1 MLTEWKDSF
10 WQSVYWLNIKIE
22 LSKMY
27 HDVLHWKHT
36 NCGFCLFVETSFC
49 LLRIESHFKILMRVE
64 LWDKNEDNI

>member
-1 MLTEWKDSF
+1 MEWKDSF
-10 WQSVYWLNIKIE
+10 WQNGYWLNLKIE

-49 LLRIESHFKILMRVE
+49 LLRIESHFRILVRVE
-64 LWDKNEDNI
+64 LWDKNEDNL